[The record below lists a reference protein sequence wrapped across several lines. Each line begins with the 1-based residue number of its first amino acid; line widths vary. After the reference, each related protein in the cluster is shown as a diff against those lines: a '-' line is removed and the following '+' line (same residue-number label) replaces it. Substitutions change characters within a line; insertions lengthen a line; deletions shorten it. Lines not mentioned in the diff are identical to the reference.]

1 MTPSPPELLTSVLGR
16 YDTLPVPADRPLV
29 TLTFAQSIDAKI
41 AGQHGKQLILSGK
54 ESMILTHWMRTMHD
68 AILVG
73 IGTALNDDP
82 QLNARHLPPLPEG
95 QRHNLPRPIV
105 IDSRLR
111 LPPTCKLL
119 NNYRSGRG
127 RRPWVI
133 CVTADDVEW
142 RNRREM
148 LEKAGARV
156 IQIPIAIHG
165 RVSSLLPQ
173 RRLNEDLDNQLTIHD
188 ILYVLRQHGIRTLM
202 VEGGAR
208 IIASFASSLAG
219 NSVINSLIITVAPA
233 LVGTEGVAYGIPLQ
247 SDTVSTTKQSG
258 INY

>member
-156 IQIPIAIHG
+156 IQIPIAIH
-165 RVSSLLPQ
+165 
-173 RRLNEDLDNQLTIHD
+173 DNQLTIHD

-247 SDTVSTTKQSG
+247 SDTIHCLEHVRTDVVGKDTVVAFTSRALT
-258 INY
+258 